1 MNKYESYLNIAIQV
15 ICNSLEIHIGVW
27 KNEIENNSGFLSPY
41 YKGRLTTAYNT
52 GISLKEDLINTPCKD
67 AHYIKLIQEVYDF
80 HRIRNNQRKKEGE
93 TIIYD
98 FSIEVK
104 TLPDKFLDSFNS
116 FLLTV
121 EYTKYKLEKTLINMN
136 LLEEFLKLYTAVQ
149 NYANFFHKEI
159 IITAKEEEIAA

>member
-1 MNKYESYLNIAIQV
+1 MNRYESYLNIAIQI
-15 ICNSLEIHIGVW
+15 ICSSLEDHINVW
-27 KNEIENNSGFLSPY
+27 KNEIKNNGGFLSPY

-52 GISLKEDLINTPCKD
+52 AISLKEDLINTPCKET
-67 AHYIKLIQEVYDF
+67 HYIKLIQEVYDF

-93 TIIYD
+93 TIVYD

-116 FLLTV
+116 FLLTL

-136 LLEEFLKLYTAVQ
+136 LSEKFLKLYTAVQ

-159 IITAKEEEIAA
+159 IITAKEEDKVA

>member
-15 ICNSLEIHIGVW
+15 ICNSLEDHINIW
-27 KNEIENNSGFLSPY
+27 KNEIGNNAGFLSPY

-52 GISLKEDLINTPCKD
+52 SISLKEKLSKTLCKE
-67 AHYIKLIQEVYDF
+67 AHSSKVIQEVYDF

-93 TIIYD
+93 TLIYD
-98 FSIEVK
+98 FSIEEK